1 MAGLY
6 LHVPFCRQAC
16 HYCDFHFSTSR
27 TNADALIDAMA
38 KELSLRKDFLA
49 GETLSTIYFGGGTPS
64 LLTAKQLEKLFSAIR
79 KNFLIQENAE
89 ITLEANP
96 DDISKETLP
105 VWKAFGVNRLSIGI
119 QSFQDADLRFMN
131 RAHSA
136 AEAIAAISVA
146 RQFDFHDLTIDL
158 IYGTPTMN
166 DEAWEQNLSLL
177 EQLDLPHFSAYA
189 LTVEPRTALA
199 QFVRN
204 RMVPQPAEE
213 QAAAQFQYLMDW
225 SRKAGYEQ
233 YEISNF
239 AKPQRYS
246 RHNTAYWQGISYL
259 GIGPSAHSFD
269 GRQRTWNIRNN
280 PEYIRKLESGELF
293 FEIEV
298 LSENNRYNE
307 YVMTALRTCWG
318 ISREKL
324 ANEFGVTVLE
334 SIENPLVKFKTY
346 GWVADD
352 GKSIWL
358 TDQGKLFADHI
369 ASELFR

>member
-27 TNADALIDAMA
+27 SNADALIDAMI
-38 KELSLRKDFLA
+38 KEIVLRKDFLR
-49 GETLSTIYFGGGTPS
+49 GEPLTTIYFGGGTPS
-64 LLTAKQLEKLFSAIR
+64 LLTATQLEKLFSAIR
-79 KNFLIQENAE
+79 QHFLIEEEAE

-96 DDISKETLP
+96 DDIIYETLTS
-105 VWKAFGVNRLSIGI
+105 WKALGVNRLSIGV

-136 AEAIAAISVA
+136 AEAISAISLA

-166 DEAWEQNLSLL
+166 DEAWEQNLAML
-177 EQLDLPHFSAYA
+177 ETLDLPHFSAYA

-204 RMVPQPAEE
+204 RMVPAPAEE
-213 QAAAQFQYLMDW
+213 QAATQFQYLIDW
-225 SRKAGYEQ
+225 SKKSGYEQ

-239 AKPQRYS
+239 AKPKHYS
-246 RHNTAYWQGISYL
+246 RHNTAYWQGVSYL

-269 GRQRTWNIRNN
+269 GRQRTWNMRNN
-280 PEYIRKLESGELF
+280 PEYIRKIELAEPF
-293 FEIEV
+293 FEIEE
-298 LSENNRYNE
+298 LSETNRYNE

-318 ISREKL
+318 LSRETL
-324 ANEFGVTVLE
+324 ANEFGGTALE
-334 SIENPLVKFKTY
+334 FIETPLLKFKRY
-346 GWVADD
+346 GWVVDD
-352 GKSIWL
+352 GKSILL